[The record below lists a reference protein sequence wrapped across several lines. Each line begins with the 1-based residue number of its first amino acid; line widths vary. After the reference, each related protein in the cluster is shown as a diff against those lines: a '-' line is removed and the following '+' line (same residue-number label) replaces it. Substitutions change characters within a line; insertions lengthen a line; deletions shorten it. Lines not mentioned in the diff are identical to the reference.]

1 MIEVTET
8 SLKPFGYKIYV
19 KLDEKIGEVGGIII
33 PDRYRVHGWNATV
46 ISIGNRVDNGLK
58 SGDEILLLKS
68 YTTVFNKRQDYAMT
82 DSRLV
87 MAKTILD
94 GNNYYIQPINNF
106 ILAKP
111 EKEQAEIGGIHLPDK
126 SIKKAERGEVLRI
139 GNDVKD
145 VEAKPNTMIYYQ
157 SSLSIKC
164 KENGEYL
171 NLVSESDVE
180 MVTYA

>member
-46 ISIGNRVDNGLK
+46 VSVGNRVDNGLK
-58 SGDEILLLKS
+58 PGDEILLLKS
-68 YTTVFNKRQDYAMT
+68 YTTVFNKQQDYAMT
-82 DSRLV
+82 DSRFV
-87 MAKTILD
+87 MGKTILEGD
-94 GNNYYIQPINNF
+94 NYYIQPINNF
-106 ILAKP
+106 ILART
-111 EKEQAEIGGIHLPDK
+111 EDEQTEVNGIHLPDQ
-126 SIKKAERGEVLRI
+126 SIKKAGRGEVLRV
-139 GNDVKD
+139 GSEVKD
-145 VEAKPNTMIYYQ
+145 VKAKPNTFIYYQ
-157 SSLSIKC
+157 STLAVKC
-164 KENGEYL
+164 KENREHL